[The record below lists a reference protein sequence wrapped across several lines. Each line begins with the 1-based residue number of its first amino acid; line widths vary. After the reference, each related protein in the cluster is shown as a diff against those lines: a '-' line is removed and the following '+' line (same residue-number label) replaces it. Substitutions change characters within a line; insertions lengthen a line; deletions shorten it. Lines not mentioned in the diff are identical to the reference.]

1 MDQDEEADNGG
12 DGVLW
17 ITMKRMIMVDQ
28 DEEDDNGGSR

>member
-17 ITMKRMIMVDQ
+17 IKMKRMIMVVMVCC
-28 DEEDDNGGSR
+28 GSR